1 MIFPWR
7 FSGVLSHGRVFKK
20 LPNRCFKITSN
31 NFLFLIRIFVNFYHH
46 FGDCPRWSSMD
57 FARLDGGGLPTA
69 RSVAARI
76 CLVSHG
82 AFKRRRGRPMFRSE
96 TCQKYGKVYRK
107 PWFHWWKSAVMGCFT
122 LQEQPWHAKKNWNK
136 LIVGED
142 LYCCYLI
149 NTE

>member
-1 MIFPWR
+1 ME
-7 FSGVLSHGRVFKK
+7 FSAMEGYLKK

-96 TCQKYGKVYRK
+96 TCQKYGK
-107 PWFHWWKSAVMGCFT
+107 G
-122 LQEQPWHAKKNWNK
+122 LQETLVSLVEISCDGLFHAARTTVTCKKILKQVDSWGGLVLLLLNK
-136 LIVGED
+136 YWIAPMKG
-142 LYCCYLI
+142 
-149 NTE
+149 